1 MLYSVLIYE
10 FEANA
15 SLLSDAENKLNL
27 DAHHRFQAELKQDD
41 RLKQVVRL
49 MPTSTATSLKKST
62 IIDGPFADTKEQ
74 FVGFYVFEADDLDD
88 ALSLIKILPNHATL
102 EVRPIMYYEGDDI
115 AGKSPTTIRHP

>member
-10 FEANA
+10 FEASA

-27 DAHHRFQAELKQDD
+27 DAHHHFQAELKQGD

-102 EVRPIMYYEGDDI
+102 EVRPIMYYEGGDI
-115 AGKSPTTIRHP
+115 AGKSPTIIRHP